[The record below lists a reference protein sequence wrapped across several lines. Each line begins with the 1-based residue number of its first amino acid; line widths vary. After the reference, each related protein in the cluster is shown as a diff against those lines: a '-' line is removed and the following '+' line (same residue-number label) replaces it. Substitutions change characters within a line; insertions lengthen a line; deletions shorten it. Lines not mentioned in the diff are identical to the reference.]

1 MSNGAAATNA
11 ITDHGDKLQLLNN
24 VSYCINA
31 VVYLKMWCDQN
42 QDQTNSNNYAQRLSK
57 LNAAYTKLSNALWQ
71 DWIGDAA
78 ILKKNLQA
86 AADNVNQ
93 SVKNVQSNINTAQNI
108 VKALGY
114 LDQAIAIAAKFA
126 P

>member
-1 MSNGAAATNA
+1 MSDGTASASA

-24 VSYCINA
+24 LSSAINA
-31 VVYLKMWCDQN
+31 TVYLKMWCDQN
-42 QDQTNSNNYAQRLSK
+42 QDQTNSNNYALRLNR
-57 LNAAYTKLSNALWQ
+57 LNALYTTLSNALWT

-78 ILKKNLQA
+78 TVKKNLQSIT
-86 AADNVNQ
+86 DNVNQ
-93 SVKNVQSNINTAQNI
+93 SVKDIQSNINTAQNI

-114 LDQAIAIAAKFA
+114 LDQAIAIAAKLA

>member
-1 MSNGAAATNA
+1 MPNGTVSASA
-11 ITDHGDKLQLLNN
+11 ISGHGDKQQLINN
-24 VSYCINA
+24 VSSSINA
-31 VVYLKMWCDQN
+31 TIDLKMWCDQN
-42 QDQTNSNNYAQRLSK
+42 QDQTNSDKYSLRLNR
-57 LNAAYTKLSNALWQ
+57 LNALYTTLSNALWK

-78 ILKKNLQA
+78 TVKKNMQA
-86 AADNVNQ
+86 ATDNVNQ
-93 SVKNVQSNINTAQNI
+93 SVKDIQSNVSTAQNI

>member
-1 MSNGAAATNA
+1 MPNGTVSASA
-11 ITDHGDKLQLLNN
+11 ISGHGDKPQLINN
-24 VSYCINA
+24 VSSSINA
-31 VVYLKMWCDQN
+31 TIDLKMWCDQN
-42 QDQTNSNNYAQRLSK
+42 QDQTNSDKYSLRLNR
-57 LNAAYTKLSNALWQ
+57 LNALYTTLSNALWK

-78 ILKKNLQA
+78 TVKKNMQA
-86 AADNVNQ
+86 ATDNVNQ
-93 SVKNVQSNINTAQNI
+93 SVKDIQSNVSTAQNI

>member
-1 MSNGAAATNA
+1 
-11 ITDHGDKLQLLNN
+11 
-24 VSYCINA
+24 
-31 VVYLKMWCDQN
+31 MWCDQN
-42 QDQTNSNNYAQRLSK
+42 QDQTNSDKYSLRLNR
-57 LNAAYTKLSNALWQ
+57 LNALYTTLSNALWK

-78 ILKKNLQA
+78 TVKKNMQA
-86 AADNVNQ
+86 ATDNVNQ
-93 SVKNVQSNINTAQNI
+93 SVKDIQSNVSTAQNI